1 MSSPP
6 SINLF
11 SELIIFVGILGIYV
25 NLIWRVLLIIFFG
38 GVYRI
43 YLFSYSQYG
52 KVVYNLR
59 YKFVINIREFILGVI
74 HVIPV
79 NLIFIILRVFI

>member
-11 SELIIFVGILGIYV
+11 SELIIFVGVLNTYFNIFWSILV
-25 NLIWRVLLIIFFG
+25 IIFFG

-52 KVVYNLR
+52 KNFFSSR
-59 YKFVINIREFILGVI
+59 FKEFINIREFLIGLI
-74 HVIPV
+74 HVITL
-79 NLIFIILRVFI
+79 NFIFIILRVFI